1 MRYDGKTGLV
11 DMNARWYD
19 PNAGRFMS
27 EDTYPGELND
37 PQSLNIYE
45 QPGEHVESDRS
56 YG

>member
-27 EDTYPGELND
+27 PGELND
-37 PQSLNIYE
+37 PHL
-45 QPGEHVESDRS
+45 
-56 YG
+56 